1 MAAFSDYFEQKIVQW
16 ISGTQLPTPTAAT
29 FLQLYSQDPTETGS
43 STGALFS
50 TRYSI
55 ASGSTSWTTASGG
68 AGSASGATLSNA
80 SAFTITS
87 SATAT
92 ASATHFTVW
101 DASATGTGNLL
112 FYGALASAKTIGLGD
127 EVKFNIGSLILEV
140 R

>member
-29 FLQLYSQDPTETGS
+29 FLQLYSQDPTEAGS
-43 STGALFS
+43 PTGALYS
-50 TRYSI
+50 RYSI
-55 ASGSTSWTTASGG
+55 ASGGTSWTTASGG

-80 SAFTITS
+80 SAFTITA

-92 ASATHFTVW
+92 ASATHFALFN
-101 DASATGTGNLL
+101 ASASGDLL
-112 FYGALASAKTIGLGD
+112 FYGQLSTPKTIALGD

>member
-16 ISGTQLPTPTAAT
+16 ISGTQLPTPTAST
-29 FLQLYSQDPTETGS
+29 FLQLYSQDPTEAGS
-43 STGALFS
+43 PTGALFS

-80 SAFTITS
+80 SAFTITA

-92 ASATHFTVW
+92 ASATHFALFN
-101 DASATGTGNLL
+101 ASASGDLL
-112 FYGALASAKTIGLGD
+112 FYGQLTTAKTIGLGD